1 MPIHYR
7 NNISY
12 YTFSLLD
19 EYHLVHG
26 VFMRYGGVS
35 PKPWASL
42 NMATSV
48 GDSRK
53 SVIENRKRITNCLTL
68 DEGSIFDVWQ
78 VHGTNVVHA
87 AKSRKLD
94 QPHQKAD
101 AIITN
106 KPNVTILMLFADCVP
121 IMLYDPENNVAA
133 LVHAGWQGTVN
144 RVVSETVKSMQK
156 KYGCKPKNLIACIGP
171 SICVDHYKIGKEV
184 ADEVRRVFKNPEQ
197 ILLTKGQNLHLDLQT
212 ANRIILNKHGI
223 KRIQDSRICTA
234 CNTGDWYSHRAE
246 KGKTGRFAAIIS
258 IT

>member
-1 MPIHYR
+1 M
-7 NNISY
+7 
-12 YTFSLLD
+12 LD
-19 EYHLVHG
+19 EYHIVHG

-48 GDSRK
+48 GDSRE
-53 SVIENRKRITNCLTL
+53 SVFENRKRITNCLTL

-78 VHGTNVVHA
+78 VHGTNIVHA

-106 KPNVTILMLFADCVP
+106 KPNVTLMMLFADCVP
-121 IMLYDPENNVAA
+121 IMLYDPENNAAA
-133 LVHAGWQGTVN
+133 LVHAGWKGTVN
-144 RVVSETVKSMQK
+144 GVVSETVKSMQK
-156 KYGCKPKNLIACIGP
+156 YYGCNPKNLFACIGP
-171 SICVDHYKIGKEV
+171 SICIDHYEIGKEV
-184 ADEVRRVFKNPEQ
+184 ADKVSSAFENTEQ
-197 ILLTKGQNLHLDLQT
+197 ILVTKGRNLYMDLKT

-223 KRIQDSRICTA
+223 KRIQDSKICTA
-234 CNTGDWYSHRAE
+234 CNTGNWYSHRAE

-258 IT
+258 IPKII